1 VLLLRVAR
9 RSANSIPDAPA
20 GIVVGED
27 RTMRIEDATLRLVD
41 LADRTGQI
49 TGLEAQ
55 GVTFLGPAIVM
66 PAGANRLERCTWD
79 TGGGGI
85 DAIAW
90 DIDPARNT
98 VVGVIRLERCTLVR
112 CRFTNVGLALPPAQ
126 MQQFLRN
133 MTV

>member
-1 VLLLRVAR
+1 
-9 RSANSIPDAPA
+9 
-20 GIVVGED
+20 
-27 RTMRIEDATLRLVD
+27 MRIEGATLRLVD
-41 LADRTGQI
+41 LADRKGRI
-49 TGLEAQ
+49 VGLEAE
-55 GVTFLGPAIVM
+55 GVTFVGPAIVT
-66 PAGANRLERCTWD
+66 PGGCRLERCTWD

-98 VVGVIRLERCTLVR
+98 VVGVIRLERCSLVR
-112 CRFTNVGLALPPAQ
+112 CRFVNVGLALPPAQ